1 MKKILYIFLIIG
13 FSSYGQNNAKNFRTK
28 LFQVVSDTI
37 QIDSVSISPFNF
49 KVQDLNKQEIDT
61 SEYRVNFETAQLIID
76 KNKFTTVTVE
86 YNALPEFLT
95 KAYSRFNKNF
105 IVSQATDL
113 SRLYSV
119 QEKTQNNILSEGKKT
134 LKIGIRLGLFRE
146 MI

>member
-61 SEYRVNFETAQLIID
+61 SEYRVNFEKAQLIIFWKED
-76 KNKFTTVTVE
+76 TAIG
-86 YNALPEFLT
+86 YLIQ
-95 KAYSRFNKNF
+95 S
-105 IVSQATDL
+105 
-113 SRLYSV
+113 
-119 QEKTQNNILSEGKKT
+119 T
-134 LKIGIRLGLFRE
+134 LV
-146 MI
+146 